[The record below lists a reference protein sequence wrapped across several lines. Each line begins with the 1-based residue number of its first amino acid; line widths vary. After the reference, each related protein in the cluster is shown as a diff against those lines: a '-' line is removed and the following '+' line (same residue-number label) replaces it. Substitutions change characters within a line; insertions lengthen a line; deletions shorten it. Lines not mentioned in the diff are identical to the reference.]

1 MHGQNTRVAVAAT
14 IAIIGLAGCGASG
27 ALGGRDEPRTIDIG
41 IDGYHFVPDHFEVAT
56 GESVRF
62 MISNPDDIAH
72 ELFIG
77 TAAEQAARRA
87 AGVPEPSGAADVSH
101 FGYGIYLPA
110 LSDGELDYAFS
121 GDEDLLIGCHLP
133 GHWEA
138 GMVATIDVGD

>member
-1 MHGQNTRVAVAAT
+1 MDGQGRRLAIVAVFAV
-14 IAIIGLAGCGASG
+14 IGLAGCNAGA
-27 ALGGRDEPRTIDIG
+27 AADPDEPRTIDID
-41 IDGYHFVPDHFEVAT
+41 IDGFHFVPDHFEVTT

-62 MISNPDDIAH
+62 MISNPDDIGH

-87 AGVPEPSGAADVSH
+87 AGVAEPSGAPTTH

-110 LSDGELDYAFS
+110 HSDGELDYAFS
-121 GDEDLLIGCHLP
+121 GEEDLLIGCHLP

-138 GMVATIDVGD
+138 GMVATIAVGE

>member
-1 MHGQNTRVAVAAT
+1 MHRQNTPLAVIATVAV
-14 IAIIGLAGCGASG
+14 IGLAGCGST
-27 ALGGRDEPRTIDIG
+27 GGLAGPGEATRMEVE
-41 IDGYHFVPDHFEVAT
+41 IDGYHFVPDHFKVAT

-62 MISNPDDIAH
+62 IISNPDDIGH

-77 TAAEQAARRA
+77 TAAEQAARRGR
-87 AGVPEPSGAADVSH
+87 GVAEPSGAAGISH
-101 FGYGIYLPA
+101 FGYGIYLSA
-110 LSDGELDYAFS
+110 HSDGELDYAFS

>member
-1 MHGQNTRVAVAAT
+1 MHGQSTRVAVAAA
-14 IAIIGLAGCGASG
+14 IAVIGLAGCGASG
-27 ALGGRDEPRTIDIG
+27 GPAGPDEPRTIEID

-62 MISNPDDIAH
+62 MINNPDDIGY

-87 AGVPEPSGAADVSH
+87 AGVAEPSGAAAISH

-121 GDEDLLIGCHLP
+121 GEEDLLIGCHLP

>member
-1 MHGQNTRVAVAAT
+1 MHRQNTGLVVAAT
-14 IAIIGLAGCGASG
+14 VAIIGLAGCGVSG
-27 ALGGRDEPRTIDIG
+27 GLTDRDEPRTIEID

-56 GESVRF
+56 GETVRF
-62 MISNPDDIAH
+62 MISNPDDIGH

-87 AGVPEPSGAADVSH
+87 AGVPEPSGAAGISH

-110 LSDGELDYAFS
+110 HSDGELDYAFS